1 MLAGVA
7 TGAFADL
14 EEACAAMVTPRS
26 RYLPDPEA
34 QAIYEIGYRRYRELF
49 DALRPAFAGFGPDG
63 A

>member
-1 MLAGVA
+1 
-7 TGAFADL
+7 
-14 EEACAAMVTPRS
+14 MVTPRS
-26 RYLPDPEA
+26 RYLPDPVA